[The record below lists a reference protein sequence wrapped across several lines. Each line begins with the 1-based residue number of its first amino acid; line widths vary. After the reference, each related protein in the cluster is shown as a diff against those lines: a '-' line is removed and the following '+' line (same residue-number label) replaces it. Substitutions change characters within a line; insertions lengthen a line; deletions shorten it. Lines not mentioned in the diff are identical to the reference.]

1 MRRMASGF
9 IAGLA
14 MLALMVPATAQDME
28 EEDAPP
34 PDPATLECHD
44 KAIEGS
50 GPGFD
55 ASREKSEQAAR
66 DNWLEKAK
74 AVFPDANWDIAL
86 DAGVSCAVQG
96 LYSKCFAFG
105 IPCRPK
111 G

>member
-28 EEDAPP
+28 EEEAPP

-44 KAIEGS
+44 EAIEGS

-55 ASREKSEQAAR
+55 ASREKSERAAR
-66 DNWLEKAK
+66 DNWLKKAK
-74 AVFPDANWDIAL
+74 AAFPDANWDIAH